1 MSARAPERVLS
12 EIATSSQAV
21 RILLLDDD
29 SDALHGVVELLDSEP
44 AFEVVGS
51 ASQAEE
57 GIRLVAEACPDV
69 ALVDVGVDGGEGD
82 RVTRELL
89 ESSPDTKVVA
99 FSAISDKDAILGM
112 FRAGAIGFLD
122 KGSPPHEILDS
133 LRAAADGRAVVSP
146 KISGE
151 MVVELAG
158 RLEAEELAQRDSRSR
173 RSRVED
179 VLSDPEAMHLVF
191 QPIFEISSNSVV
203 GFEALARFLPEPQRP
218 ANEWFE
224 EADSVGLG
232 TALEL
237 ESVRRAI
244 RQMSELPDRAYLSV
258 NVSPKTV
265 ATLGLQ
271 PLLEEIALDHL
282 VVELTE
288 HAIVQD
294 YRTLEHALESPRER
308 GLRLAV
314 DDAGAGYA
322 SLRHIV
328 RLDPDIIKLDA
339 ELTRGIENDATLRA
353 LATALIS
360 FAGETGE
367 VIVAEGVE
375 TTGEL
380 DVLQALGV
388 PFAQGFLLG
397 RPAPLPAH
405 TPVDPPVLAA
415 EIAAQELRALASSWK
430 GNGKREPSRSSGRP
444 PRRRRGRGAR

>member
-1 MSARAPERVLS
+1 MTAQAPATVLS
-12 EIATSSQAV
+12 DVDTSPRAV
-21 RILLLDDD
+21 RVVLLDDD
-29 SDALHGVVELLDSEP
+29 SDALHAVIELMDSES
-44 AFEVVGS
+44 AFEVVGTTS
-51 ASQAEE
+51 LAEE

-69 ALVDVGVDGGEGD
+69 ALIDVGVDGGAAG
-82 RVTRELL
+82 RATRDLL

-112 FRAGAIGFLD
+112 FRAGAIGFVA
-122 KGSPPHEILDS
+122 KGSPPQEILDS
-133 LRAAADGRAVVSP
+133 LRAAAEGRAVVSP
-146 KISGE
+146 EISGE

-158 RLEAEELAQRDSRSR
+158 RLEADELAQRDSRSR
-173 RSRVED
+173 RSRVEE

-224 EADSVGLG
+224 EAESVGLG

-244 RQMSELPDRAYLSV
+244 GQMSELPERAYLSV

-271 PLLEEIALDHL
+271 PLLAGIALDHL

-288 HAIVQD
+288 HAVVQD
-294 YRTLEHALESPRER
+294 YRTLGHALQSPRER

-360 FAGETGE
+360 FATETGE
-367 VIVAEGVE
+367 HIVAEGVE

-405 TPVDPPVLAA
+405 TPVDKPVLAA
-415 EIAAQELRALASSWK
+415 DAAAQELRALASSWK
-430 GNGKREPSRSSGRP
+430 GNGKREPIRSPGDP
-444 PRRRRGRGAR
+444 PRRHRGREGL